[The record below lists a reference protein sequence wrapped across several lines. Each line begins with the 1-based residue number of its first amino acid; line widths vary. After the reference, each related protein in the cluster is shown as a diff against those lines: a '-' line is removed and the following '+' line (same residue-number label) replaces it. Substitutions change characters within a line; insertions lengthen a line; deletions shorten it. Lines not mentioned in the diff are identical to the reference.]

1 MSRPCDGIKLAPV
14 KGSELMN
21 AAAAAPAPAPTSRY
35 VPPARRSPQDV
46 KAEPLKAI
54 DARSEADFPTLGAA
68 PPAKKAWGA
77 KPSVNMKEVVNLAIE
92 KQAAGIVAK
101 EETDPFKM
109 TEEQLEAEGWVRL
122 PFHRE
127 AVEEPLPETPQ
138 KQEDHSS
145 WTTFGIPREVMEDPD
160 KMMKFVQCVY
170 ADGTPIERKKVAEP
184 IIQPMFFN
192 LSSLE
197 RAQKKMRMFIQGKVV
212 PS

>member
-1 MSRPCDGIKLAPV
+1 
-14 KGSELMN
+14 MN
-21 AAAAAPAPAPTSRY
+21 AVAAAPAPAPTSRY
-35 VPPARRSPQDV
+35 VPPSRRSPQDV

-54 DARSEADFPTLGAA
+54 DARSEADFPTLGGAA
-68 PPAKKAWGA
+68 PPKKAWGA
-77 KPSVNMKEVVNLAIE
+77 KPPVNMKEVVNLAIE
-92 KQAAGIVAK
+92 RQAAGIIAK

-109 TEEQLEAEGWVRL
+109 TAEQLEAEGWVSL

-127 AVEEPLPETPQ
+127 AVEEPLPEIPEQ
-138 KQEDHSS
+138 QEDHSS

-170 ADGTPIERKKVAEP
+170 ADGTPIERKKVVEHVV
-184 IIQPMFFN
+184 QPMFFN

-197 RAQKKMRMFIQGKVV
+197 RAQKKMRMFVQGKVV

>member
-21 AAAAAPAPAPTSRY
+21 AAAAAPATAPTSRY
-35 VPPARRSPQDV
+35 VPPARRSPQDI

-54 DARSEADFPTLGAA
+54 DARSEADFPTLGGTAT
-68 PPAKKAWGA
+68 PKKAWGV
-77 KPSVNMKEVVNLAIE
+77 KPSANMKEVVNLAIE

-138 KQEDHSS
+138 QQEDHSS

-160 KMMKFVQCVY
+160 KMMKFVKCVY

-197 RAQKKMRMFIQGKVV
+197 RAQKKMRMFVQGKVI

>member
-14 KGSELMN
+14 KGSQLMN
-21 AAAAAPAPAPTSRY
+21 TAAAAAPAPASRY

-54 DARSEADFPTLGAA
+54 DARSETDFPTLGGA
-68 PPAKKAWGA
+68 PPAKKAWGT
-77 KPSVNMKEVVNLAIE
+77 KPPANMKEVVNLAIE

-109 TEEQLEAEGWVRL
+109 TEEQLEAEGWVSL
-122 PFHRE
+122 PFYRE
-127 AVEEPLPETPQ
+127 AMEEPLPETPEQ
-138 KQEDHSS
+138 QEDHSS

-170 ADGTPIERKKVAEP
+170 ADGTPIERKKWP
-184 IIQPMFFN
+184 SLSFN
-192 LSSLE
+192 RCSSTSA
-197 RAQKKMRMFIQGKVV
+197 R
-212 PS
+212 